1 MAARWIRPQS
11 PRGTTLAVAIVLWL
25 AGALEMLAGIELPYE
40 LGRWALLL
48 SGALLICGCLIR
60 GL

>member
-1 MAARWIRPQS
+1 MALYIRPQS
-11 PRGTTLAVAIVLWL
+11 PRGTTLGLALLLWMI
-25 AGALEMLAGIELPYE
+25 GALEMLAGIQLPWE

-48 SGALLICGCLIR
+48 SGALLILGCLLK

>member
-1 MAARWIRPQS
+1 MAFYIRPQS
-11 PRGTTLAVAIVLWL
+11 PRGTTLGIAFVLWL
-25 AGALEMLAGIELPYE
+25 VGALEMLAGIQLPRD

-48 SGALLICGCLIR
+48 GGALLILACMLK

>member
-1 MAARWIRPQS
+1 MAFYIRPQS
-11 PRGTTLAVAIVLWL
+11 PRGTTLGCAFVLWL
-25 AGALEMLAGIELPYE
+25 VGALEMLAGIQLPWE

-48 SGALLICGCLIR
+48 AGALLILGCMLK

>member
-1 MAARWIRPQS
+1 MAFYIRPQS
-11 PRGTTLAVAIVLWL
+11 PRGTTLAYVLWL
-25 AGALEMLAGIELPYE
+25 VGALEMLPGIQLPWE

-48 SGALLICGCLIR
+48 AGALLILGCMLK

>member
-1 MAARWIRPQS
+1 MAFYIRPQS
-11 PRGTTLAVAIVLWL
+11 PRGITLGIAIVLWL
-25 AGALEMLAGIELPYE
+25 VGALEMLAGIQLPWE

-48 SGALLICGCLIR
+48 AGALLILGCMLK